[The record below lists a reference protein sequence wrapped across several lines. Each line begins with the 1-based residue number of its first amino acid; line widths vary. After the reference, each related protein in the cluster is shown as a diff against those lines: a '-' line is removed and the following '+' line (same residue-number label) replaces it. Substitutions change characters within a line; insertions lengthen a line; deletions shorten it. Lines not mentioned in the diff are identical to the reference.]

1 MSADRDKETRFECL
15 RCGKVSPIERV
26 ESVQPKCG
34 RCGSGTG
41 VVGDIGQG
49 SRASRQQRG
58 YGSEP
63 RGADTQFEC
72 LRCGEIT
79 AIQRVVTAL
88 PQCLHCG
95 SRDGVVIA
103 GEI

>member
-1 MSADRDKETRFECL
+1 
-15 RCGKVSPIERV
+15 
-26 ESVQPKCG
+26 
-34 RCGSGTG
+34 
-41 VVGDIGQG
+41 
-49 SRASRQQRG
+49 
-58 YGSEP
+58 
-63 RGADTQFEC
+63 